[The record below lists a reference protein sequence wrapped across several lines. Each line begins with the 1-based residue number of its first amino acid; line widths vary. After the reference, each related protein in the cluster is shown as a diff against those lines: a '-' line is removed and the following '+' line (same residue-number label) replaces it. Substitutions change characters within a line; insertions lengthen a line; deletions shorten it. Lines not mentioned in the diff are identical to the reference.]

1 MSFSS
6 EKCLSKICFAL
17 FLISVFT
24 SVNLSAQ
31 TKKKSADKKTSD
43 TQSKKVAPKSDK
55 SFKLKPADTKKQAEE
70 KKRAGKP
77 NAEEAKRRAADEVR
91 HRAAEEARRQAIVAE
106 QRRRAEIAREA
117 QARRVAFER
126 GLRTETIENISNDN
140 TDGEDLEVRRAA
152 VNALGN
158 HAGTIVVMEPQTGR
172 VLSIVNQDWAIQKSF
187 KPCSTIK
194 LVTAVAGL
202 NENVITADGNIR
214 NRNFP
219 LNLDDAIAYSNNS
232 YFQTVGRN
240 LGNEKMIAYARMLG
254 LGQPTGIN
262 AENETGGRLAIGNNN
277 ARIYSHGDDFEV
289 TPLQL
294 GVIVSAI
301 SNGGRILVPQ
311 IPRTRIQ
318 KSNFRGA
325 MRYQLNLP
333 NNTFQNIIPGMIG
346 AASYGTARRGIDSS
360 LAVAG
365 KTGTCIGQGS
375 WLGLFTSVAPI
386 ENPKLA
392 VVVITRGQAERGR
405 VAAAI
410 AGNVYA
416 TLKNRL
422 VERGDRNLAKIPLEL
437 KPQTKVNAKVAAQI
451 DALEGEDSEDNDAA
465 VKPAPKEITTVQSA
479 PKSAVKKDA
488 RPADLFPTIIV
499 KVKKSNEI
507 TRPRIVSN
515 N

>member
-1 MSFSS
+1 MVFSS
-6 EKCLSKICFAL
+6 EKLRVKLVLTAL
-17 FLISVFT
+17 FSVLVLF
-24 SVNLSAQ
+24 SGDLSAQ
-31 TKKKSADKKTSD
+31 TKKTSNQRKNQTSVKNDSKNQAKNSASKPDKSAK
-43 TQSKKVAPKSDK
+43 A
-55 SFKLKPADTKKQAEE
+55 KPADLKKQT
-70 KKRAGKP
+70 
-77 NAEEAKRRAADEVR
+77 EAKRQAAIEQAKR
-91 HRAAEEARRQAIVAE
+91 QAAAEARRQMILAE

-117 QARRVAFER
+117 ELRRIAFER
-126 GLRTETIENISNDN
+126 GLRAETTANISNDN

-152 VNALGN
+152 LNALGN
-158 HAGTIVVMEPQTGR
+158 HAGTIVVLEPQTGR
-172 VLSIVNQDWAIQKSF
+172 VLSIVNQDWAIRKSF

-219 LNLDDAIAYSNNS
+219 LNLDDAIAFSNNS
-232 YFQTVGRN
+232 YFQAVGRN
-240 LGNEKMIAYARMLG
+240 LGNEKMLAYAKMLG

-262 AENETGGRLAIGNNN
+262 AENETGGRIAVGNNN

-301 SNGGRILVPQ
+301 TNGGKIIIPQ
-311 IPRTRIQ
+311 IPRTKFE

-333 NNTFQNIIPGMIG
+333 NDTFQNIIPGMIG
-346 AASYGTARRGIDSS
+346 AAAYGTAHRGMDST
-360 LAVAG
+360 LEVAG

-375 WLGLFTSVAPI
+375 WLGLFASVAPI

-392 VVVITRGQAERGR
+392 VIVITRGQAERGKI
-405 VAAAI
+405 AAAI
-410 AGNVYA
+410 AGNVYES
-416 TLKNRL
+416 LKYRL
-422 VERGDRNLAKIPLEL
+422 VTRGGGNLAKIPLEL
-437 KPQTKVNAKVAAQI
+437 RPQTKVNAKVAAQI
-451 DALEGEDSEDNDAA
+451 DALEGEDSDDNDAA
-465 VKPAPKEITTVQSA
+465 VKPAPK
-479 PKSAVKKDA
+479 KSVKKTEKS
-488 RPADLFPTIIV
+488 ADLFRTIVV

-507 TRPRIVSN
+507 TRPRIAPN